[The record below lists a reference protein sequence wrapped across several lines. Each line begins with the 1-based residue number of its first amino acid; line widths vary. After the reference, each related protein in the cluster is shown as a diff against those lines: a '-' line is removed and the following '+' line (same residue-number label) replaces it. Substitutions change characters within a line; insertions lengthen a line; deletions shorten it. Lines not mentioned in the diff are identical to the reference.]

1 MKIKSKSIR
10 SIDKIIKIASEL
22 DEVILGLK
30 TSDVPLERLIE
41 IGFPKELPEGIS
53 IIPTALGKY
62 TMFNARGREEKR
74 PDLPKET
81 YHVTYASTTY
91 DWHRQ
96 PHYGSKTRSGKR
108 IARVYIQA
116 PSVFLSIAV
125 INDEKYIIT
134 PSLRLSEG
142 STELNIHIANLML
155 ECFNEFE
162 VLDENKNPLKTSK
175 FKKLQWHILPKGV
188 YPWDKVASMIKSGT
202 SRLTKEES
210 EIILERLKLINA
222 YKPDFIGVGHG
233 GFNGYFVFGFENKN
247 VYILESVFLDNA
259 TYVFKEN
266 WEHLSELTKNEI
278 INSDI
283 EHIRVI
289 HDKRWK
295 QAIGIVITKEKR

>member
-1 MKIKSKSIR
+1 
-10 SIDKIIKIASEL
+10 
-22 DEVILGLK
+22 
-30 TSDVPLERLIE
+30 
-41 IGFPKELPEGIS
+41 
-53 IIPTALGKY
+53 
-62 TMFNARGREEKR
+62 MFNARGREEKR